1 MYSRDEICNAVLK
14 FYRQILR
21 HPYLDDDTLTIP
33 PPQGW
38 SSINNTA
45 GKDETVI
52 DLLRHLPYL
61 SRNSPSSGQLLIY
74 PGTIPICY
82 QGREEQHREQE
93 YPLPPHC
100 VYLARREDYLGRDL
114 ILDTSN
120 GAVTEFASDNTSVPY
135 DEYEA
140 LPDAE
145 KWRVHRTVPLT
156 ELLDVWTR
164 MYEELRCMVAPNPIG
179 QPVTG
184 RFYSRSDDTTHGDVD
199 YEGGSELDREQ
210 GNTMRRE
217 REHAAK
223 VYNAYIRHGW
233 PDHFDK
239 ERCRIE
245 LLDLERAKD
254 AEEKRLMDENNPDA
268 ALFD

>member
-1 MYSRDEICNAVLK
+1 MYSRDEICHAVLK
-14 FYRQILR
+14 FYHQILR
-21 HPYLDDDTLTIP
+21 HPYLDDDILIIP

-38 SSINNTA
+38 SSINTTA
-45 GKDETVI
+45 GKDETVV

-61 SRNSPSSGQLLIY
+61 SRSSPSSGQLLIY

-93 YPLPPHC
+93 YPLPAHC

-140 LPDAE
+140 LPEAE
-145 KWRVHRTVPLT
+145 KWRAHRTVPLT
-156 ELLDVWTR
+156 ELLDAWIR
-164 MYEELRCMVAPNPIG
+164 MYEKLGLVVAPNPIG
-179 QPVTG
+179 QPVAG
-184 RFYSRSDDTTHGDVD
+184 RFYSRPDDTTHGDVD

-210 GNTMRRE
+210 GNTVRRE
-217 REHAAK
+217 REHAA
-223 VYNAYIRHGW
+223 VSALYDSWSFVTCITQTN
-233 PDHFDK
+233 PTP
-239 ERCRIE
+239 CR
-245 LLDLERAKD
+245 RSTMRMSA
-254 AEEKRLMDENNPDA
+254 MDGRITSTKSDVGSNC
-268 ALFD
+268 